1 MHGCL
6 KAVKVTNNV
15 WWVGAIDWGLTDFHG
30 YTTHRGSTYNA
41 FLVMSDKITLID
53 TVKAPFKNEMYS
65 RIASVVDPSKIDIVV
80 SNHSEMDHS
89 GCLPQV
95 ISDFKP
101 EKVYASVNGVKALDA
116 HFGLG
121 SAVTPVKTG
130 DSISLGNMSIQ
141 FVETRMLHWPDS
153 MFSYIPEEKI
163 LFSQDAFGM
172 HLATDKLFVDENDWS
187 VVEQELRTY
196 YANILL
202 LYSQQVLK
210 LIEDFPKL
218 GLSLDVVACDHG
230 PLWRGGDIAKAIG
243 LYAKWATQAP
253 TDKAVILYDTMWQS
267 TEKMSVAI
275 VDGLIAGGARVSVVP
290 LAKRPRSDA
299 ATELIGAGALI
310 VGSPTMN
317 NNMYPKVADV
327 LCYLKGLRPKN
338 LIGAAFG
345 SYGWSGESI
354 PQVNEVLKS
363 MNVELVSEGVKAK
376 YVPTEED
383 YTKCFEL
390 GLQIGK
396 RLAANAAKS

>member
-15 WWVGAIDWGLTDFHG
+15 WWVGAIDWGLADFHG

-41 FLVMSDKITLID
+41 FLVMADKITLID

-130 DSISLGNMSIQ
+130 DSISLGNMSMQ

-230 PLWRGGDIAKAIG
+230 PLWRGGDISKAIG
-243 LYAKWATQAP
+243 LYAKWAAQAP

-354 PQVNEVLKS
+354 AQVNEVLKS
-363 MNVELVSEGVKAK
+363 MSVELVSEGVKAK

-396 RLAANAAKS
+396 RLAANAAKP